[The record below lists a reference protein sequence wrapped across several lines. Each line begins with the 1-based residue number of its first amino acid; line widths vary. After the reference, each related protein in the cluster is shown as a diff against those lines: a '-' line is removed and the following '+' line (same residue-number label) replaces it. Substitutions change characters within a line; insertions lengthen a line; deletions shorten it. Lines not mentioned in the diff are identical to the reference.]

1 MSTVILQERSFT
13 ILEPRRNINYGR
25 DELPS
30 ARDGQ
35 IRDLLFEVV
44 DGEAFDQAAVFVP
57 RAGDRVL
64 TAFAERAAS
73 IAVRHQDA
81 RELRAGILAVA
92 IAQTITDDPRDPL
105 PAMALLYRAAVMIGH
120 DPDAEFRAANE
131 LTDGRAGGLLAFLR
145 RSPEDRSIE
154 AMGFEEGNDKQ
165 GFRFLNNW

>member
-1 MSTVILQERSFT
+1 MTLQERSFS
-13 ILEPRRNINYGR
+13 ILEPRRNIDYGR
-25 DELPS
+25 DDLPS

-44 DGEAFDQAAVFVP
+44 DGKTFDQAAAFVP

-81 RELRAGILAVA
+81 RELRAGLLAVA
-92 IAQTITDDPRDPL
+92 IAQKITDDPRDSL
-105 PAMALLYRAAVMIGH
+105 PGLALLYRAAVMIGH

-131 LTDGRAGGLLAFLR
+131 VTDGRAGGLLAFLR
-145 RSPEDRSIE
+145 WPPEDRSVE
-154 AMGFEEGNDKQ
+154 AMGFEEGNDQQ
-165 GFRFLNNW
+165 GFRFLSNW